1 MKSLNYILAFTLVSS
16 TFISCKK
23 DDDDETPVTTVSI
36 QQIMDQFA
44 AEVAFASYNDLAN
57 ATADMHT
64 HIQAFRTNPTAS
76 GLTQCKEDWKTVR
89 QTWEQTESY
98 LFGPAATENID
109 PRIDTW
115 PVNFNDLETIIN
127 SSDVLDAT
135 YINNLDDAL
144 KGFHPAE
151 YLLYGLTGNKTHVD
165 FSARELEFLEALSL
179 NLKSLTQELA
189 NGWNPGAGSSFYHEF
204 VTAGSGSSTFPSE
217 VSAFE
222 EMVNAMAGICDEVA
236 NGKISEPFLAQ
247 DPTLE
252 ESPYSKNSLID
263 FTNNIKG
270 VQNVYLCKYDS
281 DGKGL
286 EDLVRA
292 HNFSLDGDI
301 KLKISNAITSL
312 NNISVPFGEAIITQP
327 TQVQNAI
334 DAINELKTI
343 LEEELLPFVQLH
355 VD

>member
-1 MKSLNYILAFTLVSS
+1 MKSLNYILALTLLLTTFT
-16 TFISCKK
+16 SCKK
-23 DDDDETPVTTVSI
+23 DDDDETPATPVTT
-36 QQIMDQFA
+36 QQIMEQFA
-44 AEVAFASYNDLAN
+44 AEVAFASYDDLAT
-57 ATADMHT
+57 ATATMHQ
-64 HIQAFRTNPTAS
+64 HIQTFRANPSAA
-76 GLTQCKEDWKTVR
+76 GLTQCKDDWKSVR
-89 QTWEQTESY
+89 QTWEQTEAY

-127 SSDVLDAT
+127 SSDVLDEN

-151 YLLYGLTGNKTHVD
+151 YLLYGLTGTKAHGD

-179 NLKSLTQELA
+179 NLKSLTLEMST
-189 NGWNPGAGSSFYHEF
+189 GWNPSGSTFYHEF
-204 VTAGSGSSTFPSE
+204 TNAGSGSGTYLTE
-217 VSAFE
+217 LSAIE
-222 EMVNAMAGICDEVA
+222 EMVSAMAGICDEVA
-236 NGKISEPFLAQ
+236 NGKISEPYYAQ
-247 DPTLE
+247 DSTLE

-281 DGKGL
+281 DGHGL

-292 HNFSLDGDI
+292 HNLSLDGDI

-327 TQVQNAI
+327 TQVENAI
-334 DAINELKTI
+334 NAINELKTI